1 MKDNFSSSLDLLLKH
16 EGGYVNHPDDPGG
29 RTNYGVTQ
37 RVYEDF
43 LGREVTEK
51 EMKEMPLEDVRAI
64 YKENYWDR
72 IRGDDLPS
80 GIDFCVFDWAVNAGI
95 SRASKA
101 LQQAVNVDDDGIIGS
116 QTVAMVC
123 VQANHTNVVNT
134 IAVKRENFYRDLKTF
149 DTFGR
154 GWLRRNDETRQ
165 SALKMAEKDV

>member
-1 MKDNFSSSLDLLLKH
+1 MKDNFNASLDMLLHH

-64 YKENYWDR
+64 YKKNYWDR
-72 IRGDDLPS
+72 IRGDDLPP

-101 LQQAVNVDDDGIIGS
+101 LQQAINVDDDGIIGS

-123 VQANHTNVVNT
+123 DQANHTNVVNT

>member
-1 MKDNFSSSLDLLLKH
+1 MKDNFSSSLDRLLKH

-64 YKENYWDR
+64 
-72 IRGDDLPS
+72 
-80 GIDFCVFDWAVNAGI
+80 CVFDWAVNAGI

-123 VQANHTNVVNT
+123 DQANHTNVVNT

>member
-1 MKDNFSSSLDLLLKH
+1 MKDNFSSSLDRLLKH

-37 RVYEDF
+37 RVYEGF

-116 QTVAMVC
+116 QTVAKVC
-123 VQANHTNVVNT
+123 GQANHTNVVNT